1 MRIAEKSYPFHGNLS
16 EFRGFNSRIT
26 KVINLPAGRQGIHN
40 GHNEK
45 KKMKREEEMMYGI
58 QPVME
63 ALAIGRSLN
72 KVFIQKD
79 IHNDRIGEII
89 SILKQ
94 REIPFHFVPKEKL
107 ARLTPKNHQGVV
119 AMGSA
124 IDFLSI
130 EDILP
135 QIFETGE
142 LPLIAILDGVTDVR
156 NVGAI
161 ARSAECFGVQALVV
175 PAHGSAM
182 INADAVKS
190 SAGALQRIP
199 VCRELNFQRSLNY
212 IKDSGL
218 QFIACT
224 EKAKQDMEELDFSA
238 PSAIVL
244 GAEGEGINESLL
256 QQCNLRGRI
265 PMVGEISSL
274 NVSVAAGIVFYTAM
288 RSRLRS

>member
-1 MRIAEKSYPFHGNLS
+1 M
-16 EFRGFNSRIT
+16 
-26 KVINLPAGRQGIHN
+26 
-40 GHNEK
+40 K
-45 KKMKREEEMMYGI
+45 KDEETIYGI
-58 QPVME
+58 QPIME
-63 ALAIGRSLN
+63 ALSIGRSMN

-79 IHNDRIGEII
+79 IHNDRIKEII
-89 SILKQ
+89 NILKQ

-107 ARLTPKNHQGVV
+107 NRLTPKNHQGVV

-199 VCRELNFQRSLNY
+199 VCRELNFQRALNY

-218 QFIACT
+218 QLLACT
-224 EKAKQDMEELDFSA
+224 EKAKQNIDEADFSS
-238 PSAIVL
+238 PTAIVL

-256 QQCNLRGRI
+256 QQCDMRARI
-265 PMVGEISSL
+265 TMVGEISSL

-288 RSRLRS
+288 RNRLSS

>member
-1 MRIAEKSYPFHGNLS
+1 
-16 EFRGFNSRIT
+16 
-26 KVINLPAGRQGIHN
+26 
-40 GHNEK
+40 
-45 KKMKREEEMMYGI
+45 MKRDEEMMYGI

-107 ARLTPKNHQGVV
+107 NRLTPKNHQGVV

-130 EDILP
+130 ENILP

-190 SAGALQRIP
+190 SAGALHRIP

-224 EKAKQDMEELDFSA
+224 EKASKDIAELDFSA

-244 GAEGEGINESLL
+244 GAEGEGINEALL

-274 NVSVAAGIVFYTAM
+274 NVSVAAGIVFYNAM
-288 RSRLRS
+288 LSRSRA

>member
-1 MRIAEKSYPFHGNLS
+1 
-16 EFRGFNSRIT
+16 
-26 KVINLPAGRQGIHN
+26 
-40 GHNEK
+40 
-45 KKMKREEEMMYGI
+45 
-58 QPVME
+58 ME
-63 ALAIGRSLN
+63 ALSIGRSMN

-79 IHNDRIGEII
+79 IHNDRIREII

-107 ARLTPKNHQGVV
+107 NRLTSKNHQGVV
-119 AMGSA
+119 ALGSA

-130 EDILP
+130 ENILP
-135 QIFETGE
+135 EIFETGE

-182 INADAVKS
+182 MNADAVKS

-199 VCRELNFQRSLNY
+199 VCRELNFKRALDY

-218 QFIACT
+218 QFVACT
-224 EKAKQDMEELDFSA
+224 EKASKDINEIDFSSPTA
-238 PSAIVL
+238 VVL
-244 GAEGEGINESLL
+244 GAEGEGINEALL
-256 QQCNLRGRI
+256 QQCDVKARI

-274 NVSVAAGIVFYTAM
+274 NVSVAAGIVFYEAM
-288 RSRLRS
+288 RSRLKS

>member
-1 MRIAEKSYPFHGNLS
+1 M
-16 EFRGFNSRIT
+16 
-26 KVINLPAGRQGIHN
+26 
-40 GHNEK
+40 K
-45 KKMKREEEMMYGI
+45 KEEETIYGI
-58 QPVME
+58 QPIME
-63 ALAIGRSLN
+63 ALSIGRSMN

-79 IHNDRIGEII
+79 IHNERIREII

-107 ARLTPKNHQGVV
+107 NRLTSKNHQGVV
-119 AMGSA
+119 ALGSA

-130 EDILP
+130 ENILP
-135 QIFETGE
+135 EIFETGE

-156 NVGAI
+156 NIGAI

-199 VCRELNFQRSLNY
+199 VCRELNFQRGLNY

-218 QFIACT
+218 QFVACT
-224 EKAKQDMEELDFSA
+224 EKAKQNIDEIDFSS
-238 PSAIVL
+238 PTAIVM
-244 GAEGEGINESLL
+244 GAEGEGINDALL
-256 QQCNLRGRI
+256 QQCDARARI

-288 RSRLRS
+288 RNRQT